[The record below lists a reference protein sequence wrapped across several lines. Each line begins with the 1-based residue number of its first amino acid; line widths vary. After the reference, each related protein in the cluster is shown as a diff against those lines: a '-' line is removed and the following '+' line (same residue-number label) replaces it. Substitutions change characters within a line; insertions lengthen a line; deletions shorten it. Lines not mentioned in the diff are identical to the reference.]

1 MKISDLLDD
10 MLLDFDTLQWT
21 KAPDGDAISPR
32 RVKALIRGKIIENR
46 EDTSLLQKLTHRKDA
61 AVQHK
66 APPRARLHSA
76 RPWLIAACAAF
87 VLLAVPLGVYA
98 YRHIL
103 QGAEVIDE
111 QNQHL
116 IGSESAGTYEILP
129 NGQVSEYQEPQLPE
143 NRIITGTAVQNLIPN
158 SILEVPEE
166 SGSYPKLIIP
176 NGDMAL
182 LTQENGEGW
191 RLAAGDSV
199 TVSYKLY
206 ATEGNGTTL
215 LLGHVKDSIIM
226 EDELAKETFL
236 GQYTFTASEDGVYYF
251 YLMGASSDYVA
262 VEKVSVE
269 VE

>member
-21 KAPDGDAISPR
+21 KAPDGDAISPC
-32 RVKALIRGKIIENR
+32 RVKALIREKIIENR
-46 EDTSLLQKLTHRKDA
+46 EDTSLLQKLTHREDA
-61 AVQHK
+61 SVLHK

-76 RPWLIAACAAF
+76 RPWLIAACAALA
-87 VLLAVPLGVYA
+87 LLTVPLGVYA

-116 IGSESAGTYEILP
+116 IGSESAGNYEIIP
-129 NGQVSEYQEPQLPE
+129 NGQIPDYQEPQLPE
-143 NRIITGTAVQNLIPN
+143 NRIITGTAVSDLIPH
-158 SILEVPEE
+158 SILEVPGE

-191 RLAAGDSV
+191 RLAAGNSV

-215 LLGHVKDSIIM
+215 LLGHVKDGIIM
-226 EDELAKETFL
+226 ENKLAKETFS
-236 GQYTFTASEDGVYYF
+236 GNYTFTVSEDGEYYF

-262 VEKVSVE
+262 VEKVAVE

>member
-32 RVKALIRGKIIENR
+32 RVKALVREKIAGNR
-46 EDTSLLQKLTHRKDA
+46 EDAALLQKLTHREDA
-61 AVQHK
+61 SVPHK

-76 RPWLIAACAAF
+76 RPWLIASCVAL

-116 IGSESAGTYEILP
+116 IGSEATGTYEILP
-129 NGQVSEYQEPQLPE
+129 NGQIPEYQKPQLPE
-143 NRIITGTAVQNLIPN
+143 NRIITGTAVPNLIPS
-158 SILEVPEE
+158 SILEVPGEN
-166 SGSYPKLIIP
+166 GSYPKLIIP
-176 NGDMAL
+176 NGAMAL

-191 RLAAGDSV
+191 KLTAGSSV
-199 TVSYKLY
+199 TVAYELY

-215 LLGHVKDSIIM
+215 LLGHVKGGIIM
-226 EDELAKETFL
+226 ENELAKETFS
-236 GQYTFTASEDGVYYF
+236 GEYTFTASEDGKYYF

-269 VE
+269 VQ